1 MKKYTTKEVSEILD
15 VNVRTIQRQ
24 VATLVADLTNT
35 DGKGALIN
43 EDVLYLLKWREANDK
58 ATTDQRQDDD
68 TENEEFPFVEY
79 FTAEEYEE
87 FKKRITEY
95 PFLKEKIEDSKE
107 YLDNLKSQIDY
118 FRMSYHRQL
127 DIHEKL
133 IESFRERNF
142 IEAKEKG
149 FEKNTELKKFG
160 INTILAIK

>member
-1 MKKYTTKEVSEILD
+1 MKKYTTREVSEILD

-24 VATLVADLTNT
+24 VATIVADLTNT

-43 EDVLYLLKWREANDK
+43 EDVLYLLKWRQANDK

-149 FEKNTELKKFG
+149 FDKNTEL
-160 INTILAIK
+160 